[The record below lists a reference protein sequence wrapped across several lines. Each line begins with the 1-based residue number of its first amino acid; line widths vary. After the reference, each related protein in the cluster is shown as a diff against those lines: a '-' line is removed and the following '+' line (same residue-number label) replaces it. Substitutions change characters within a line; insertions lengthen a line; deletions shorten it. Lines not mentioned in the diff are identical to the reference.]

1 MCNRSQS
8 ALGPGLLENIYE
20 QALIHEFDLR
30 NIEYEQ
36 QKEISIKYKDNI
48 VGSQRLDLIVDHKVI
63 VELKAVNE
71 IYKVFEA
78 QIISYLK
85 ATGLKIGLLIS
96 FNVNRLKEGIR
107 RFIV

>member
-48 VGSQRLDLIVDHKVI
+48 VGSQRLD
-63 VELKAVNE
+63 ELH
-71 IYKVFEA
+71 KVFEA